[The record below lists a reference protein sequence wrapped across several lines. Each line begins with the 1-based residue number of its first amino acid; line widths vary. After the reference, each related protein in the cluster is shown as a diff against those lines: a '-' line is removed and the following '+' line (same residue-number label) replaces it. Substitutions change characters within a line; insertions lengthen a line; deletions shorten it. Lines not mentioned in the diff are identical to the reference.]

1 MAILLIAVMILPSAL
16 SCASPDVSAKP
27 VAPRRASRFPVP
39 CFSRSCRPSSLPSQ
53 RPLGLSQSQ
62 RRPVTPTH
70 PTLTRATAPASV
82 PAYAPSQVGR
92 ASRRSSTHQTGLHRR
107 LVLNMPRLL
116 RRHRLHVPP
125 QLVHLPPSQP
135 VASTLLRMPCD
146 AEPPCTPDPP
156 RPRSQASLSSQD

>member
-1 MAILLIAVMILPSAL
+1 VQHEKSTASRSRSSSVAYELQGLWARTAL
-16 SCASPDVSAKP
+16 SPLLV
-27 VAPRRASRFPVP
+27 
-39 CFSRSCRPSSLPSQ
+39 LPISQ
-53 RPLGLSQSQ
+53 DSGDIPISTPTPTPENHIQI
-62 RRPVTPTH
+62 VTPTH

-146 AEPPCTPDPP
+146 AEPPCTPVP
-156 RPRSQASLSSQD
+156 SKASLS